1 MNSSICPIPWVHTAV
16 QQNGDYRI
24 CCQAVH
30 PPFGKIKGA
39 TINNTEI
46 NDVRNSV
53 EFKQLRVD
61 MLNDIKNP
69 TCNLCY
75 EEESHG
81 LHSKRNH
88 MLRAYSDVKYEE
100 TLTDGTIDTSKFPV
114 RYLDL
119 RFGNLCNLRCRY
131 CGPTDSSLWYE
142 EYALLSG
149 QQPAVMNFYNSKTYQ
164 ISKTNNKYE
173 VDSDDF
179 SWYENPKFW
188 NKIEKVIPY
197 VDRYYFTGGEPT
209 VNKTH
214 FKLLEKIIEM
224 GYSKQVML
232 EYNSNMFAV
241 PDKLYDLWENFK
253 EVGIGC
259 SLDGTGEL
267 AFYLRNP
274 STWDV
279 VQKNVDK
286 LGYNTSKHIH
296 GSISTTVNVYNILD
310 FLNMSKWLLDKG
322 YPRLRRIPSY
332 HMLVGPNEM
341 CVQVLPY
348 ETKQYI
354 KQQYE
359 QFYIEIENCMGKDW
373 ADGVRQ
379 SYSGILTFMF
389 AEDKTAL
396 LPKLYNSTKTIDALR
411 NQKLRDVLPWLAD
424 ILDKHAT

>member
-1 MNSSICPIPWVHTAV
+1 
-16 QQNGDYRI
+16 
-24 CCQAVH
+24 
-30 PPFGKIKGA
+30 
-39 TINNTEI
+39 
-46 NDVRNSV
+46 
-53 EFKQLRVD
+53 
-61 MLNDIKNP
+61 
-69 TCNLCY
+69 
-75 EEESHG
+75 
-81 LHSKRNH
+81 
-88 MLRAYSDVKYEE
+88 
-100 TLTDGTIDTSKFPV
+100 
-114 RYLDL
+114 
-119 RFGNLCNLRCRY
+119 
-131 CGPTDSSLWYE
+131 
-142 EYALLSG
+142 
-149 QQPAVMNFYNSKTYQ
+149 
-164 ISKTNNKYE
+164 
-173 VDSDDF
+173 
-179 SWYENPKFW
+179 
-188 NKIEKVIPY
+188 
-197 VDRYYFTGGEPT
+197 
-209 VNKTH
+209 
-214 FKLLEKIIEM
+214 M